1 MTLTLYVWPSDFGL
15 PSVGIECLQF
25 MAASKICAAPIN
37 FLHSTRPWVSPTG
50 DFPFLHNEKGHQLT
64 NFKSFVAFL
73 RNSEQEILL
82 DDELTPNQISE
93 FDVYECLLRQKLR
106 PAMLYTFWLD
116 SMNYTTMTHYWFSS
130 KLIFPYNLYY
140 VDKKKKEVNS
150 LISAINKTSKQL
162 ITEAIQV
169 INLLSAKLGDNK
181 YFCGNKPC
189 SLDALIFGY
198 LALLLRS
205 QIPNDRIQLH
215 LVSTPNLVRFVE
227 SIQSIYLPLNEEQ
240 LRQHANNKE
249 FWTKRRAEGQR
260 RLGESR
266 FQKEQKEAE
275 KELSKS
281 QSSNY
286 DIGYFALAALS
297 ISIIFAIHFGYIPVH
312 ADQIY
317 AKRKQKP

>member
-1 MTLTLYVWPSDFGL
+1 MLNLYSK
-15 PSVGIECLQF
+15 
-25 MAASKICAAPIN
+25 SKIFFSN
-37 FLHSTRPWVSPTG
+37 LTVFFLNTYR
-50 DFPFLHNEKGHQLT
+50 
-64 NFKSFVAFL
+64 
-73 RNSEQEILL
+73 
-82 DDELTPNQISE
+82 
-93 FDVYECLLRQKLR
+93 
-106 PAMLYTFWLD
+106 
-116 SMNYTTMTHYWFSS
+116 
-130 KLIFPYNLYY
+130 
-140 VDKKKKEVNS
+140 
-150 LISAINKTSKQL
+150 
-162 ITEAIQV
+162 
-169 INLLSAKLGDNK
+169 
-181 YFCGNKPC
+181 
-189 SLDALIFGY
+189 
-198 LALLLRS
+198 
-205 QIPNDRIQLH
+205 
-215 LVSTPNLVRFVE
+215 
-227 SIQSIYLPLNEEQ
+227 SIYLPLNEEQ